1 MHRFS
6 FLQKNKSPFG
16 LYFLFFIFV
25 VDLADEIYA
34 NQQCSKETVQNGS
47 AVRAKYIQ
55 DGFCQEDDT
64 NDHVSGA
71 DLFQIGRQV
80 AFVDMFQM
88 TFCVKSRLAEEG
100 KNASCKK
107 VKAA

>member
-1 MHRFS
+1 MEGH
-6 FLQKNKSPFG
+6 
-16 LYFLFFIFV
+16 FLFFVFV
-25 VDLADEIYA
+25 VDLADEIYTD
-34 NQQCSKETVQNGS
+34 QQSGKETVQNRS
-47 AVRAKYIQ
+47 AVWAKYVQ

-64 NDHVSGA
+64 NDHMGCT

-88 TFCVKSRLAEEG
+88 TFCVKCRLAKEG

>member
-1 MHRFS
+1 MEGH
-6 FLQKNKSPFG
+6 
-16 LYFLFFIFV
+16 FLFFIFV
-25 VDLADEIYA
+25 VDFADEVYA
-34 NQQCSKETVQNGS
+34 TQQCSKETVQNGS
-47 AVRAKYIQ
+47 AVRAKHIQ
-55 DGFCQEDDT
+55 NGFCQENDT
-64 NDHVSGA
+64 NGHMGDT
-71 DLFQIGRQV
+71 DLFQVGRQV